1 MMLDSTKE
9 VIIMNEDKM
18 KYIISRLIDNANEA
32 LAESPEDDFI
42 KGKRLAYY
50 EMLDT
55 ITNELELSEYDLK
68 EFGLDID
75 ITKFI

>member
-1 MMLDSTKE
+1 MLDSTKE

-32 LAESPEDDFI
+32 LAESPKDDFI